1 MRAGASVAQPGP
13 RGVNA
18 PPEPPPLAWPA
29 QLGLCAAAFF
39 AITAEALIS
48 MLLPLWALARGF
60 DAQAL
65 GVLVALG
72 SVAPMLLAPAIG
84 ALCDRYGDRQVLL
97 VAAAGT
103 CLSALAYAPAPGF
116 VAACV
121 VQLLGGFV
129 RSTSWSAAQT
139 YAVRRVPEVQRTQ
152 VMGRFSFAGSVGML
166 AAPVMA
172 GWLIGRGGIGA
183 GFWLLAA
190 WGAGLFVVALVMPPS
205 RAAPVRVSPW
215 RVAGRA
221 YQGMWPLLARPALAI
236 IMALTLLRL
245 GAASVNA
252 SFYPVYLAQAGMSTA
267 TIGMMFAL
275 INGSL
280 SLGSLAAG
288 AVTRRRGAEA
298 LLLGSI
304 AVSTV
309 SICAVPLTDSPVLIG
324 LLSALH
330 GAGLGLSLPTLLAV
344 IGTATPVHERGQVIG
359 LRTVFN
365 RLGYLVVP
373 VLLGVLVARVPIAGA
388 FAITGAGLLALLALT
403 AVWIRNS
410 GVRLD

>member
-1 MRAGASVAQPGP
+1 MRATVSVSQPGP
-13 RGVNA
+13 GCVNA
-18 PPEPPPLAWPA
+18 LPEPPPLALPA
-29 QLGLCAAAFF
+29 QAGLCAAAFF
-39 AITAEALIS
+39 AITAEALIG
-48 MLLPLWALARGF
+48 MLLPLWALTRGF

-65 GVLVALG
+65 GVLVAVG
-72 SVAPMLLAPAIG
+72 SVAPLLLAPAVG

-97 VAAAGT
+97 AAAAGT

-116 VAACV
+116 AAACV
-121 VQLLGGFV
+121 VQLLGGFT
-129 RSTSWSAAQT
+129 RSTSWAAAQT
-139 YAVRRVPEVQRTQ
+139 YAVRRVPEAQRTQ

-166 AAPVMA
+166 TAPVMA
-172 GWLIGRGGIGA
+172 GWLIGLGGIDA

-190 WGAGLFVVALVMPPS
+190 WGGGLFVVALVMPRS
-205 RAAPVRVSPW
+205 RGAPARVSPW
-215 RVAGRA
+215 RVASSA
-221 YQGMWPLLARPALAI
+221 YRGMWPLLARPALAV

-245 GAASVNA
+245 AAASVNA
-252 SFYPVYLAQAGMSTA
+252 SFYPVYLTQVGLSTA

-275 INGSL
+275 INGSV

-288 AVTRRRGAEA
+288 AVSRRRGTEA

-304 AVSTV
+304 AMSTV

-330 GAGLGLSLPTLLAV
+330 GAGLGLSLPTLLAA
-344 IGTATPVHERGQVIG
+344 IGTATPAHERGQVIG

-373 VLLGVLVARVPIAGA
+373 VLLGVLVARLPIAGA
-388 FAITGAGLLALLALT
+388 FALTGAGLLVLLALT
-403 AVWIRNS
+403 AVWMRTS
-410 GVRLD
+410 GVRLS